1 MKTTERRITG
11 VDGISLF
18 LRVWSPDQ
26 SSSQPEAKAVI
37 QFLHGQGEYGG
48 RYAHL
53 AEFLTD
59 QGYIIYVSDHR
70 GHGRTVFEQPEDARD
85 EHRIPGTWPTR
96 MVGRSAWMIRRS
108 CAG

>member
-37 QFLHGQGEYGG
+37 QFLHGQGDWAGIEATAQRACVLAG
-48 RYAHL
+48 RAAPAPAGDAPL
-53 AEFLTD
+53 SAVGEEDPGAAAEWM
-59 QGYIIYVSDHR
+59 R
-70 GHGRTVFEQPEDARD
+70 P
-85 EHRIPGTWPTR
+85 PTE
-96 MVGRSAWMIRRS
+96 
-108 CAG
+108 